1 MDISSVS
8 GGLYV
13 HTSPGYASTTFGVC
27 LMVRHH
33 SLEVTIAKAVQVQ
46 KTPDKDKNT
55 IFKIGAGASVGGS
68 CFSSGRVRSMSSS
81 TAV

>member
-46 KTPDKDKNT
+46 KTPDKDEKT
-55 IFKIGAGASVGGS
+55 IFKIGASVGGS
-68 CFSSGRVRSMSSS
+68 CFSSGRVRSMSLS